1 METVGRAVYSSWSGG
16 KDSAYALHRAVVAG
30 ARPGLLLT
38 MLTEDGQRS
47 RSHGLSRE
55 LLSEQARAVGVP
67 VHFESTSWDGYE
79 DTFVRAVRFAV
90 SKGLTTGVFGDIDI
104 QPHREWVERVAGLG
118 GSGVTLPLWRADRT
132 ELMRDILDAGFV
144 PVLVAVRDGL
154 LPPELLGQ
162 PIDHAM
168 LDRFAR
174 AGVDLAGENGEYH
187 TVVVDGPLFAYP
199 LPVEPGPAGVVLR
212 DGVWF
217 VDLAVAGSQAQ
228 S

>member
-1 METVGRAVYSSWSGG
+1 VASVYSSWSGG
-16 KDSAYALHRAVVAG
+16 KDSAYALHLAISAG

-38 MLTEDGQRS
+38 MLTEDGRRS

-55 LLSEQARAVGVP
+55 LLAAQADAVGVP
-67 VHFESTSWDGYE
+67 LHVESTSWAGYE
-79 DTFVRAVRFAV
+79 DAFVRAVRRAV
-90 SKGLTTGVFGDIDI
+90 SHGSTTGVFGDIDI
-104 QPHREWVERVAGLG
+104 QPHRDWVERVAGLG
-118 GSGVTLPLWRADRT
+118 GSTALLPLWRTDRAK
-132 ELMRDILDAGFV
+132 LMRDLLDAGFV
-144 PVLVAVRDGL
+144 PVLVAVRDGQ

-199 LPVEPGPAGVVLR
+199 LTLEPGPEGVVLR

-217 VDLAVAGSQAQ
+217 VDLAVRAQAQ